1 MEDTQIVELYLRR
14 NESAIA
20 HTAAQYGQRLRSVSF
35 GIVQNHETAE
45 ECENDTY
52 LQAWNTIPPNAPRS
66 YLFAYLVRIIRH
78 ISIDRC
84 RYQQRLCRNAYIQE
98 LSTELQCCI
107 PSPEDT
113 ESRLEAI
120 ALGQTISAFLR
131 QQPEAARNVFLRR
144 YWFTDSIA
152 DISHRFGMSQSKVKS
167 MLFRT
172 RNALRQHLEQEGY
185 TL

>member
-1 MEDTQIVELYLRR
+1 MEDTQIVQLYLQR

-20 HTAAQYGQRLRSVSF
+20 CTAAQYGPKLRSISF
-35 GIVQNHETAE
+35 GIVQDRETAE

-52 LQAWNTIPPNAPRS
+52 LQAWNTIPPNAPHN

-98 LSTELQCCI
+98 LSAELQCCV

-113 ESRLEAI
+113 ESRMEAI

-131 QQPEAARNVFLRR
+131 QQPETARNVFLRR
-144 YWFTDSIA
+144 YWFTDSIP
-152 DISHRFGMSQSKVKS
+152 DISHRFGISQSKVKS
-167 MLFRT
+167 MLFRS
-172 RNALRQHLEQEGY
+172 RNTLRKHLEKEGY